1 MSGGEIFLI
10 LLAVL
15 VLFGADKMPGIARGI
30 GKGMREFQ
38 KAADEIKSE
47 LANSTSDI
55 RNEMNNIRS
64 DVQDNINQ
72 ARQTVNETK
81 NEFTQATDIKTET
94 ATEATTDES
103 YRVYEEA
110 RETADVPSD
119 ERKIDPKISD
129 KQFLDAGANI

>member
-1 MSGGEIFLI
+1 MGGGEILLI

-47 LANSTSDI
+47 FANSTSDI

-64 DVQDNINQ
+64 NVQDNISQ
-72 ARQTVNETK
+72 AKQTMDETRSDVS
-81 NEFTQATDIKTET
+81 QVTDVKTE
-94 ATEATTDES
+94 AGPSKPDES
-103 YRVYEEA
+103 YHIYEEA
-110 RETADVPSD
+110 QNQAQSEVKDSRPDAEA
-119 ERKIDPKISD
+119 RD
-129 KQFLDAGANI
+129 KSFLDAGANI